1 MNNDLR
7 KYLIVLM
14 IPMLV
19 GVWLKVIQY
28 ALEETLLLM
37 INRQNIII
45 VSILIQILG
54 LVIVLFCFSMSQVE
68 SGEAEYHFN
77 RLQL

>member
-1 MNNDLR
+1 
-7 KYLIVLM
+7 M

-37 INRQNIII
+37 IIYQQNIII

-77 RLQL
+77 SLQL